1 MPKSPPAS
9 RLGRSAL
16 KLRHLAE
23 AGLFDALSLVA
34 GIAPA
39 GVRRAVGSALGTV
52 FWAVDV
58 RHRRVARDNVRLAY
72 GATLPPRDARRLV
85 LGSMRH
91 FARLTVETLAF
102 QQYLAEDV
110 EAHVRVEGFE
120 HLREAHGK
128 GSGVIGFTGHL
139 GHWELM
145 SFMFGRLG
153 MPATGIARPLDNP
166 YLEARLDR
174 LRTLTGNRV
183 INKRGAFREA
193 LAVLRGGG
201 FLGIWIDQRPK
212 RGGIRV
218 PFFGVDAYTTDGLAR
233 LALASKAAVLPC
245 FAVQEADRSWR
256 MVIEPPVT
264 VVRTGNAEADTYRIT
279 ADCTAILERWV
290 RRYPEQ
296 WLWTHRRWAVPT
308 LGARADGEGLQDHGS

>member
-1 MPKSPPAS
+1 MPKPPPAS

-16 KLRHLAE
+16 TLRHLAE

-34 GIAPA
+34 RTVPA
-39 GVRRAVGSALGTV
+39 GARYAIGSALGTV
-52 FWAVDV
+52 LWAVDV

-72 GATLPPRDARRLV
+72 GAALPPRDARRLV

-91 FARLTVETLAF
+91 FARMTVETLAL

-110 EAHVRVEGFE
+110 DAHVRVEGLE
-120 HLREAHGK
+120 HLREARDAGN
-128 GSGVIGFTGHL
+128 GVIGFTGHL

-153 MPATGIARPLDNP
+153 MPAAGIARPLDNP
-166 YLEARLDR
+166 YLEARLVR

-183 INKRGAFREA
+183 IDKHGAFREA

-201 FLGIWIDQRPK
+201 LLGIWIDQRPK
-212 RGGIRV
+212 RGGIKV

-233 LALASKAAVLPC
+233 LALASNAAIMPGFTVM
-245 FAVQEADRSWR
+245 ETDGSWR

-264 VVRTGNAEADTYRIT
+264 VVRTGNTEADTYRIT
-279 ADCTAILERWV
+279 ADCTAILEGWV
-290 RRYPEQ
+290 RRYPDQ
-296 WLWTHRRWAVPT
+296 WLWTHRRWAAPT
-308 LGARADGEGLQDHGS
+308 LGARADGEGLQGHGS

>member
-1 MPKSPPAS
+1 MGLTFPNQRNMRPWAAFCLLLFKKYRRSS
-9 RLGRSAL
+9 NTLYLGRP
-16 KLRHLAE
+16 
-23 AGLFDALSLVA
+23 FD
-34 GIAPA
+34 
-39 GVRRAVGSALGTV
+39 
-52 FWAVDV
+52 DV
-58 RHRRVARDNVRLAY
+58 LL

-110 EAHVRVEGFE
+110 DAHVRVEGFE

-128 GSGVIGFTGHL
+128 GRGVIGFTGHL
-139 GHWELM
+139 GHWELL

-166 YLEARLDR
+166 YLEERLVR

-183 INKRGAFREA
+183 INKHGAFREA
-193 LAVLRGGG
+193 LAVLQGGG
-201 FLGIWIDQRPK
+201 VLGIWIDQRPK
-212 RGGIRV
+212 RGGITV
-218 PFFGVDAYTTDGLAR
+218 PFFGNDAYTTDGLAR
-233 LALASKAAVLPC
+233 LALASEAAVLPC

-256 MVIEPPVT
+256 MVIEPAVT
-264 VVRTGNAEADTYRIT
+264 VVRTGNAEADAYRIT

-290 RRYPEQ
+290 RRYPDQ

-308 LGARADGEGLQDHGS
+308 LGARADREGLQDHGS

>member
-1 MPKSPPAS
+1 MPKPPPAS
-9 RLGRSAL
+9 RVGRFAL
-16 KLRHLAE
+16 KARHLAE

-34 GIAPA
+34 RHAPA
-39 GVRRAVGSALGTV
+39 GARYAIGSTLGTV
-52 FWAVDV
+52 VWALDA
-58 RHRRVARDNVRLAY
+58 RHRHVARDNVRLAY
-72 GATLPPRDARRLV
+72 GDALPPRDARRLV

-91 FARLTVETLAF
+91 FARLTVETLVF
-102 QQYLAEDV
+102 QRYLVDNVDE
-110 EAHVRVEGFE
+110 HVRVEGLE

-128 GSGVIGFTGHL
+128 GKGVIGFTGHL
-139 GHWELM
+139 GHWELL

-166 YLEARLDR
+166 YLEERLVR

-193 LAVLRGGG
+193 LAVLLGGG

-212 RGGIRV
+212 RGGIKV
-218 PFFGVDAYTTDGLAR
+218 PFFGNDAYTTDGLAR
-233 LALASKAAVLPC
+233 LALASEAAIMPC
-245 FAVQEADRSWR
+245 FAVQEARGSWR
-256 MVIEPPVT
+256 MVIEPEVPVT
-264 VVRTGNAEADTYRIT
+264 RTGDVEADACRIT

-296 WLWTHRRWAVPT
+296 WLWTHRRWAVPGSGVRT
-308 LGARADGEGLQDHGS
+308 ARTGQGGDES